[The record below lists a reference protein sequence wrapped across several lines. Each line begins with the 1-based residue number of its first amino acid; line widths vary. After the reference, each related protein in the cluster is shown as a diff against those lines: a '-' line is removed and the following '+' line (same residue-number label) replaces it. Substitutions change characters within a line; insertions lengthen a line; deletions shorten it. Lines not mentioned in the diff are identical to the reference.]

1 MPGRWRCFCDALR
14 MGIAPKAL
22 TSQDVAAAAG
32 HLGVFLQHFLPLI
45 FLCLFFITT
54 GLKLLNL
61 NVIHDFSVPFVKFRG
76 GKADSLP
83 LILTRY
89 AEFPSKTSWSTHGL
103 KGTTQN
109 KL

>member
-1 MPGRWRCFCDALR
+1 MLLRCPTHVHRSEGAHFAGRRCSSGAFGGFSPTLSS
-14 MGIAPKAL
+14 P
-22 TSQDVAAAAG
+22 
-32 HLGVFLQHFLPLI
+32 HLS
-45 FLCLFFITT
+45 LFFITT

-83 LILTRY
+83 VILTRY